1 MSTESPHNSDHET
14 RSQTANKER
23 GKPGS
28 CRRNLFGMSL
38 EALEAFAVENG
49 EKSFR
54 GQQIFQ
60 WMYQKLLCGFDG
72 MSNLNRPLREKLAG
86 IAEIRLP
93 EIVKEQADPEDDT
106 RKFLVRLGDGE
117 HIETVLIPVGGR
129 LALCMSSQV
138 GCPIGCGFCATGLM
152 GFRRNLAP
160 GEMLGQLMLAQDQ
173 AGEQGVSTVVLMGM
187 GEPLL
192 NLDNVVETIHTAGSE
207 KGLGFGARR
216 FTISTVGLIN
226 GIRKITEMKLKAG
239 LALSL
244 HSPIQELREQL
255 IPLAKSNPLD
265 DLIPACRDYAAQQ
278 GDRITLEYLLIAG
291 VTDTMDCAKALAKIS
306 NQLPCKIN
314 LIAYNPIADA
324 AAGIPSR
331 RKQSRQERIPDGAK
345 GLSHSGERQIQTP
358 ASGFSHSGESQN
370 PTSTSSAAGARP
382 QSPLDPTSFRPP
394 TQEAID
400 KFRDYLYPRCPAVTF
415 RQPKGL
421 NIAAACGQLATQ
433 AKKPK

>member
-1 MSTESPHNSDHET
+1 MSTESPHNSGHES
-14 RSQTANKER
+14 RPQAANKDSER
-23 GKPGS
+23 PASK
-28 CRRNLFGMSL
+28 RRNIFGLGL
-38 EALEAFAVENG
+38 EALEKFAVENG

-54 GQQIFQ
+54 GQQMFQ
-60 WMYQKLLCGFDG
+60 WMYQKRLTGFDG
-72 MSNLNRPLREKLAG
+72 MSNLNRALREKLAG
-86 IAEIRLP
+86 LAEIRLP
-93 EIVKEQADPEDDT
+93 KIVKEQADPDDGT
-106 RKFLVRLGDGE
+106 RKFLVRLADGE
-117 HIETVLIPVGGR
+117 HIEMVLIPVGER

-138 GCPIGCGFCATGLM
+138 GCAIGCGFCATGLM
-152 GFRRNLAP
+152 GFRRNLTP

-173 AGEQGVSTVVLMGM
+173 AGEQRVSTIVLMGM

-192 NLDNVVETIHTAGSE
+192 NLDNVVEMIHTAGSE

-226 GIRKITEMKLKAG
+226 GIKKITEMKLKAG

-265 DLIPACRDYAAQQ
+265 ELIPACREYAAQQ

-291 VTDTMDCAKALAKIS
+291 ITDTVDCAKALVKIS

-314 LIAYNPIADA
+314 LIAYNPILARRRGEVPSPEGDSAD
-324 AAGIPSR
+324 
-331 RKQSRQERIPDGAK
+331 
-345 GLSHSGERQIQTP
+345 
-358 ASGFSHSGESQN
+358 ESPN
-370 PTSTSSAAGARP
+370 HRGSDLRG
-382 QSPLDPTSFRPP
+382 LDPTTFRPP

-421 NIAAACGQLATQ
+421 KIAAACGQLATQ
-433 AKKPK
+433 VQKPK